1 MVQNAHPGRSFHLL
15 TYNIQSGS
23 GASCYHHYFTK
34 GWKQLLPNREQMR
47 NLNAIAKILKPY
59 DFVGLQEVDGGS
71 FRSGFVNQT
80 RYLAMRSGF
89 NFWFSQPNRNVG
101 NLAKHS
107 NGLLS
112 RYSPSLC
119 QHLKLPG
126 MPGRGILLSEF
137 GYGQET
143 LAVIVVHLALGGRSQ
158 RRQIAFIN
166 ELASQYPYVIILGD
180 FNLSEDRREM
190 RELKSHG
197 FLDACMGDPT
207 FPSWRPNRKIDY
219 ILVSDNLK
227 VSSSSIVDYHLSD
240 HLPIQLK
247 VQLPATIALTSNE
260 KHVVNGL

>member
-1 MVQNAHPGRSFHLL
+1 MVEKAHHDRTLNLL

-23 GASCYHHYFTK
+23 GASCYHHYVTK
-34 GWKQLLPNREQMR
+34 GWKQILPNREQMR
-47 NLNAIAKILKPY
+47 NLSAIANILKPY

-80 RYLAMRSGF
+80 RFLATRSGF

-107 NGLLS
+107 NGLIS
-112 RYSPSLC
+112 KYIPSFC
-119 QHLKLPG
+119 QHQKLPG
-126 MPGRGILLSEF
+126 MPGRGILLAEF
-137 GYGQET
+137 GYGEET
-143 LAVIVVHLALGGRSQ
+143 LAIIVVHLALGGRSQ
-158 RRQIAFIN
+158 RRQIEYLN

-197 FLDACMGDPT
+197 FIDACMGDPT

-219 ILVSDNLK
+219 ILVSDNLD
-227 VSSSSIVDYHLSD
+227 VSSSSIVEYHLSD

-247 VQLPATIALTSNE
+247 VKLPDTVALADTE
-260 KHVVNGL
+260 KHVVNAL